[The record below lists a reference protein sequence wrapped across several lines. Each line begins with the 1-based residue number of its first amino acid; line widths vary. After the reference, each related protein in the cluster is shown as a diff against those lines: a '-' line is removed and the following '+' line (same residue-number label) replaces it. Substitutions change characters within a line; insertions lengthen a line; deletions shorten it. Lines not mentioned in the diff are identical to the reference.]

1 MFCAGN
7 LLNNIYLHFISK
19 SGQPSAG
26 DGFMKMTS
34 MQYDSLVK
42 EYSPNSHTLLDT
54 LNAFWTGG
62 LICVLGQLILNGWSL
77 LLSED
82 SAATATSISLILLSA
97 LLTGIGIY
105 DRMAKVAG
113 AGTIVPITGFANS
126 VVSPA
131 MEFKTEG
138 FVMGVSAKIFTI
150 AGPVLVYGLGASV
163 IYGLIYWISTLL

>member
-1 MFCAGN
+1 
-7 LLNNIYLHFISK
+7 
-19 SGQPSAG
+19 
-26 DGFMKMTS
+26 MKITS
-34 MQYDSLVK
+34 MQYSDLVK
-42 EYSPNSHTLLDT
+42 EYSPNSHTLVDM

-77 LLSED
+77 TGLND
-82 SAATATSISLILLSA
+82 TQAGTATSMTLIFLSA

-138 FVMGVSAKIFTI
+138 FVMGMSAKMFTI
-150 AGPVLVYGLGASV
+150 AGPVLVYGLSASV
-163 IYGLIYWISTLL
+163 IYGVIYWIMTLGG

>member
-1 MFCAGN
+1 
-7 LLNNIYLHFISK
+7 
-19 SGQPSAG
+19 
-26 DGFMKMTS
+26 MKITS
-34 MQYDSLVK
+34 IQYGELVK
-42 EYSPNSHTLLDT
+42 EYSPNSHTLVDM

-62 LICVLGQLILNGWSL
+62 LICVLGQLILNGWGL
-77 LLSED
+77 TGLDEIQ
-82 SAATATSISLILLSA
+82 AGTATSMTLVFLGA

-138 FVMGVSAKIFTI
+138 FVMGMSAKIFTI
-150 AGPVLVYGLGASV
+150 AGPVLVYGLSASV
-163 IYGLIYWISTLL
+163 IYGVIYWLMSLGG